1 METMTNWLKP
11 YGKVPA
17 IKTTATPTAKQD
29 FNAKLAAFK
38 QAHGFRERHAMLCHC
53 SRFGRAFEVMF
64 ERASDAERFAVC
76 SVNKLAEHPGG
87 GSSSA
92 PQSKRFDMKQF
103 DTTRWHCPWCSA
115 QSWVHCPCGRNNCDS
130 RFKQRGGTL
139 YTCEPGCGA
148 SGNIMPLTEIAAS
161 AASNAPA
168 FAKGGTAAALPGANQ
183 TSLPKPNVPRLTG
196 K

>member
-11 YGKVPA
+11 YGRLPATRTTTTPA
-17 IKTTATPTAKQD
+17 IKQD

-38 QAHGFRERHAMLCHC
+38 QAHGFRERHTMLCHC
-53 SRFGRAFEVMF
+53 SRFGRAFEVVF
-64 ERASDAERFAVC
+64 ERASDTERFAVC
-76 SVNKLAEHPGG
+76 AVNKLAEYAGG
-87 GSSSA
+87 GSSA
-92 PQSKRFDMKQF
+92 PQQSKRFDMKQF

-115 QSWVHCPCGRNNCDS
+115 QSWVHCPCGRNNCDA
-130 RFKQRGGTL
+130 RFRQRGGTL

-148 SGNIMPLTEIAAS
+148 SGHIAPLTEIAAS

-168 FAKGGTAAALPGANQ
+168 AAMGRAAPTLPGTGR
-183 TSLPKPNVPRLTG
+183 TSLPRPNLPRLIG